1 MQVKFGYGLKANILS
16 AIEQNKLDTGDIIIS
31 SDTKEIAFVK
41 PDSTLIYLKSRDEVF
56 ESLSNAQLYLEDA
69 SAYAGETIKIKLE
82 DGKYHTYILQSSD
95 DGYTLEESGSD
106 SKQYVIIGTRPDSG
120 QEQGIIYIDNNV
132 GYIWNGSGW
141 VKVFED
147 VSSDISNIES
157 RLDEKAPINNPSFTG
172 NVTIGGKDVATQ
184 EWVNAIISEIANNSP
199 GVVDG
204 TDNLLPTTDYKAGQI
219 WRVAVAGTYAG
230 ETCEA
235 GDLII
240 CLNDY
245 DTSYSDEDFMVIQ
258 ANINGAV
265 TGAETSVDGNIVIFN
280 GATGKIIKDS
290 NVNISSLNDTIS
302 KAHEHTNK
310 TILDSYDKTQTE
322 LITSANNYVDTKIG
336 DLGESED
343 VVSYV
348 NLVVGS
354 GGSDVAEQI
363 NEAIA
368 TAKAYTDTALTIVEF

>member
-95 DGYTLEESGSD
+95 DGYTLEEIGSD

-157 RLDEKAPINNPSFTG
+157 SLDEKAPINNPSFTG

-199 GVVDG
+199 GLVDG

-258 ANINGAV
+258 APWR
-265 TGAETSVDGNIVIFN
+265 
-280 GATGKIIKDS
+280 
-290 NVNISSLNDTIS
+290 
-302 KAHEHTNK
+302 
-310 TILDSYDKTQTE
+310 
-322 LITSANNYVDTKIG
+322 
-336 DLGESED
+336 
-343 VVSYV
+343 
-348 NLVVGS
+348 
-354 GGSDVAEQI
+354 
-363 NEAIA
+363 
-368 TAKAYTDTALTIVEF
+368 